1 MRPSCYLQR
10 ARQKWPFVALLGVL
24 FLLPVLAGCAPGGA
38 STAAGCKKIG
48 ILMPSKITA
57 RWEAKDHP
65 LLVQDITE
73 ALPGAHID
81 YYNAGDVAFIQQKQ
95 ADDALSNGDCILVVA
110 AVDSTLDAAIVK
122 KASAKQVPVIA
133 YDRLIQENSLAF
145 YVSFDGVQVGELQ
158 GQYIVDHHR
167 SGDNVIMINGS
178 QADNNALLFQQ
189 GVLNKILPLVEKNEL
204 HLLYST
210 YTPDWSPTLAQVE
223 ARDALALAHDNIQI
237 AYVAND
243 DMANMV
249 IAELKTLRLNGAVL
263 VTGQDAA
270 VTGIRN
276 ILLGDQA
283 MTVYKA
289 ISKEAKATA
298 QLVAALSNGGNT
310 DALITG
316 QTKNQFGTK
325 IPSILETPVAV
336 TRSNIRETVLADGFV
351 TKDQICSGLPAGLN
365 TGGACA

>member
-1 MRPSCYLQR
+1 MPSCVLQHSK
-10 ARQKWPFVALLGVL
+10 QKWPVVALLGL
-24 FLLPVLAGCAPGGA
+24 LSLLPALAGCTSNTTSA
-38 STAAGCKKIG
+38 AAGCKKIG
-48 ILMPSKITA
+48 VLMPSKTTA

-65 LLVQDITE
+65 LLVQDITQ
-73 ALPGAHID
+73 ALPDVQID
-81 YYNAGDVAFIQQKQ
+81 YYNAEDVAFTQQKQ
-95 ADDALSNGDCILVVA
+95 ADTALSNGDCILVVA
-110 AVDSTLDAAIVK
+110 AVDSTLDAPIVR

-133 YDRLIQENSLAF
+133 YDRLIQNNDLAY

-178 QADNNALLFQQ
+178 QQDNNALLFQQ
-189 GVLNKILPLVEKNEL
+189 GALNKLLPLVEQNQL
-204 HLLYST
+204 HLLYSIF
-210 YTPDWSPTLAQVE
+210 TPDWSPTLAQVE
-223 ARDALALAHDNIQI
+223 AQDALALAHNDIQI

-243 DMANMV
+243 DMANTV
-249 IAELKTLRLNGAVL
+249 IAQLKTLGLNGTVL
-263 VTGQDAA
+263 VTGQDAT

-289 ISKEAKATA
+289 ISQEAKATA
-298 QLVAALSNGGNT
+298 DLVSALSNGTG
-310 DALITG
+310 AASLITG

-336 TRSNIRETVLADGFV
+336 TRDNIRQTVLADGFV
-351 TKDQICSGLPAGLN
+351 TQDEICSGLPVGLP
-365 TGGACA
+365 TGGICS

>member
-1 MRPSCYLQR
+1 MPSCVLQHSK
-10 ARQKWPFVALLGVL
+10 QKWPVVALLGL
-24 FLLPVLAGCAPGGA
+24 LSLLPALAGCTSNTTSA
-38 STAAGCKKIG
+38 AAGCKKIG
-48 ILMPSKITA
+48 VLMPSKTTA

-65 LLVQDITE
+65 LLVQDITQ
-73 ALPGAHID
+73 ALPDVQID
-81 YYNAGDVAFIQQKQ
+81 YYNAEDVAFTQQKQ
-95 ADDALSNGDCILVVA
+95 ADTALSNGDCILVVA
-110 AVDSTLDAAIVK
+110 AVDSTLDAPIVR

-133 YDRLIQENSLAF
+133 YDRLIQNNDLAY

-178 QADNNALLFQQ
+178 QQDNNALLFQQ
-189 GVLNKILPLVEKNEL
+189 GALNKLLPLVEQNQL
-204 HLLYST
+204 HLLYSIF
-210 YTPDWSPTLAQVE
+210 TPDWSPTLAQVE
-223 ARDALALAHDNIQI
+223 AQDALALAHNDIQI

-249 IAELKTLRLNGAVL
+249 IAQLKTLGLNGRVL
-263 VTGQDAA
+263 VTGQDAT
-270 VTGIRN
+270 VTAIRS

-298 QLVAALSNGGNT
+298 QLVAALSNGT
-310 DALITG
+310 DTAALITN

-325 IPSILETPVAV
+325 IPSILETPVEV
-336 TRSNIRETVLADGFV
+336 TRDNIRETVLADGFV
-351 TKDQICSGLPAGLN
+351 TQDEICSGMPAGLD
-365 TGGACA
+365 TGGVCS

>member
-1 MRPSCYLQR
+1 MPSCVLQHSK
-10 ARQKWPFVALLGVL
+10 QKWPVVALLGL
-24 FLLPVLAGCAPGGA
+24 LSLLPALAGCTSGTTSA
-38 STAAGCKKIG
+38 AAGCKKIG
-48 ILMPSKITA
+48 VLMPSKTTA

-65 LLVQDITE
+65 LLVQDITQ
-73 ALPGAHID
+73 ALPDVQID
-81 YYNAGDVAFIQQKQ
+81 YYNAEDVAFTQQKQ
-95 ADDALSNGDCILVVA
+95 ADTALSNGDCILVVA
-110 AVDSTLDAAIVK
+110 AVDSTLDAPIVR

-133 YDRLIQENSLAF
+133 YDRLIQNNSLAY

-178 QADNNALLFQQ
+178 QQDNNALLFQQ
-189 GVLNKILPLVEKNEL
+189 GALNKLLPLVEQDQL

-210 YTPDWSPTLAQVE
+210 FTPDWSPTLAQVE
-223 ARDALALAHDNIQI
+223 AQDALALAHNDIQI

-243 DMANMV
+243 DMANTV
-249 IAELKTLRLNGAVL
+249 IAQLKTLGLNGTVL
-263 VTGQDAA
+263 VTGQDAT

-298 QLVAALSNGGNT
+298 DLVSALSKDTG
-310 DALITG
+310 AASLITG

-336 TRSNIRETVLADGFV
+336 TRDNIRQTVLADGFV
-351 TKDQICSGLPAGLN
+351 TQDEICSGLPVGLP
-365 TGGACA
+365 TGGVCS